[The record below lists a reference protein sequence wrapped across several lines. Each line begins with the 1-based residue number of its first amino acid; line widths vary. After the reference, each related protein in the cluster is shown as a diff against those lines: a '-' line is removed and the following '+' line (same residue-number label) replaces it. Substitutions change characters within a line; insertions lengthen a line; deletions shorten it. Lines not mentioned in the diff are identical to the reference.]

1 MKKETSPKAIT
12 MNILNGLSV
21 GIIVALVPGALF
33 NALVKLISPV
43 APWLNV
49 VTQMTG
55 IAQTMLPVLAAVCV
69 GMMAK
74 FSPIQTGSLALA
86 AIVGAGNV
94 HVTKAGMTIAGT
106 GDVINTAVTI
116 AVGYLLI
123 LLLGQRLKAYTIL
136 LIPSIVLIVGGG
148 IGLLTFGPV
157 TEVTKYIGQLVEQ
170 LTNLQPILMGVLMGM
185 AFALLIVSPISTVGI
200 ATAISL
206 SGIASGAANLG
217 IVAAGFALAIYGW
230 HANSVGTSIAHFLG
244 SPKMQMANLLAKPKL
259 FLPVCLNAGILGGL
273 GALFQVKGTPMSA
286 GFGFSGLV
294 GPLAALE
301 GYGTANAGNIILIV
315 LLFLV
320 APIALGYASNIVFT
334 KVLHYQTPEDYAL
347 NYE

>member
-1 MKKETSPKAIT
+1 MKQETSPKAIT

-21 GIIVALVPGALF
+21 GIIVALVPGALL
-33 NALVKLISPV
+33 NALVKLVLPV
-43 APWLNV
+43 APWLSV

-55 IAQTMLPVLAAVCV
+55 IAQTMLSVLAAVCV

-86 AIVGAGNV
+86 AIVGAGNI
-94 HVTKAGMTIAGT
+94 HATKAGMVIAGT
-106 GDVINTAVTI
+106 GDVINTALTI

-148 IGLLTFGPV
+148 IGLLTYGPV
-157 TEVTKYIGQLVEQ
+157 TSVTKFIGQLVEQ
-170 LTNLQPILMGVLMGM
+170 LTTLQPILMGILMGM

-200 ATAISL
+200 ATAINL
-206 SGIASGAANLG
+206 SGIASGSANLG

-230 HANSVGTSIAHFLG
+230 RANSVGTSIAHFLG

-259 FLPVCLNAGILGGL
+259 LLPLVLNAGILGGL
-273 GALFQVKGTPMSA
+273 GALWQVKGTPMSA

-301 GYGTANAGNIILIV
+301 GYGSPNAMTILLIIV
-315 LLFLV
+315 LFLV
-320 APIALGYASNIVFT
+320 LPVVLGIASNFVFT
-334 KVLHYQTPEDYAL
+334 QVLHYQTAEDYAL
-347 NYE
+347 HYE